1 VTLKKK
7 SKAAPPS
14 PKKIPFS
21 FIFDLLYPTEY
32 RTRPMFGCTAIYAH
46 GRIVVILREKDKS
59 RKDNGVWLAT
69 TTEHHASLAKEF
81 PSMRSIS
88 LFESRGPTGWQN
100 LPAESDDFEE
110 SVTRVCQLIK
120 KNDPRLG
127 KIPKPKKSSGKKSR
141 K

>member
-1 VTLKKK
+1 
-7 SKAAPPS
+7 
-14 PKKIPFS
+14 
-21 FIFDLLYPTEY
+21 
-32 RTRPMFGCTAIYAH
+32 
-46 GRIVVILREKDKS
+46 VILREKDKS